1 VQIVEPN
8 LTITKDVNGTDS
20 IQALPGQSIHY
31 RIVVTNNGTSP
42 AFEVYIRDQVPNG
55 LILDLGS
62 IQSTPNSNGLSVNGN
77 DIEWYYNTIVNGDS
91 VTLEY
96 DAVVP
101 PRGGL
106 FVNNANVPQNG
117 YSSMPSDVSGE
128 RYYGPLSDDT
138 QLTTPGTDLTKL
150 TLNTDANIPSPG
162 GSVYYSLT
170 IENSGALPLNP
181 VQLIDT
187 LPDGLTYITGTADI
201 NGTFSD
207 PSIVQNP
214 NGTETLTWTNL
225 NSIIGQSEM
234 PVGQFILVKFQARVD
249 PGRIGTFI
257 NEANVI
263 GTVVGLGDVT
273 DKDDSPVGVKEPAIN
288 IVKSVD
294 PPYGKVGFENK
305 FTLKVTN
312 TGELPLNP
320 VSVKDTLPKGLLYA
334 GSANIPPD
342 SVIMNGDGTTTI
354 LWSNI
359 GALDVGESRLV
370 IFSAKFNGLEN
381 KSINYV
387 LTEGQPPNGD
397 PVNDDDQVEIL
408 KKSGSNPRET
418 LRIITGSYMKRCD
431 LCYSRDLV
439 NEARDLITN
448 QNIIDEDDTCCR
460 PDDII
465 EELKIEIVNNSMDK
479 DPRYI
484 KAVQLIDEADELCE
498 EAQLA
503 YDKGDYGQ
511 AQRLTKDK
519 CEAIT
524 EAIKLLIDILS
535 EKK

>member
-1 VQIVEPN
+1 
-8 LTITKDVNGTDS
+8 
-20 IQALPGQSIHY
+20 
-31 RIVVTNNGTSP
+31 
-42 AFEVYIRDQVPNG
+42 
-55 LILDLGS
+55 
-62 IQSTPNSNGLSVNGN
+62 
-77 DIEWYYNTIVNGDS
+77 
-91 VTLEY
+91 
-96 DAVVP
+96 
-101 PRGGL
+101 
-106 FVNNANVPQNG
+106 
-117 YSSMPSDVSGE
+117 M
-128 RYYGPLSDDT
+128 
-138 QLTTPGTDLTKL
+138 
-150 TLNTDANIPSPG
+150 
-162 GSVYYSLT
+162 
-170 IENSGALPLNP
+170 
-181 VQLIDT
+181 
-187 LPDGLTYITGTADI
+187 TYITGTTDI

-207 PSIVQNP
+207 PTIVQNP
-214 NGTETLTWTNL
+214 NGTETLTWANL
-225 NSIIGQSEM
+225 NSIIGQPEM
-234 PVGQFILVKFQARVD
+234 PVEQFILVKFQARVD
-249 PGRIGTFI
+249 PGKIGTFI
-257 NEANVI
+257 NEATVI

-320 VSVKDTLPKGLLYA
+320 VSVTDTLPVGLNYTGGA
-334 GSANIPPD
+334 SIAPD
-342 SVIMNGDGTTTI
+342 SVIVNGDGTTTI

-359 GALDVGESRLV
+359 GALEVGESRLV

-397 PVNDDDQVEIL
+397 PVTDDDQVEIL
-408 KKSGSNPRET
+408 KKSGSNPSET

-448 QNIIDEDDTCCR
+448 QNVIDEDDTCCR

-465 EELKIEIVNNSMDK
+465 EELKIEIVNNNLDK

-503 YDKGDYGQ
+503 YDKGNYGQ

-524 EAIKLLIDILS
+524 EAIKLLMEILS